1 MVLLQS
7 GETPLKSGNAVVLS
21 GMGPR
26 PGVFTVTNMA
36 LVLETSGAPPP
47 PGDGWGPP
55 TTGTTNE
62 YRIGLWR
69 VRQAQSVAGPSGPVL
84 QINLMKRVLMI
95 QTDDLPGWVRVV
107 TEAQAHGP
115 PRPPEVEER
124 RAMKKGG
131 VAPPRRCTYCTQL
144 SPPGSIKCVSCGASF

>member
-7 GETPLKSGNAVVLS
+7 GETPLKSGSAVVQTQA
-21 GMGPR
+21 GPR
-26 PGVFTVTNMA
+26 PGIFTVTNMA
-36 LVLETSGAPPP
+36 LVLETTGAPPP

-55 TTGTTNE
+55 TAGTTNE

-69 VRQAQSVAGPSGPVL
+69 VRQAQAVQGPGGAIL

-95 QTDDLPGWVRVV
+95 QTDDLPAWVAVV
-107 TEAQAHGP
+107 GEAQAHAP
-115 PRPPEVEER
+115 APPPEVAER
-124 RAMKKGG
+124 RALKKGG
-131 VAPPRRCTYCTQL
+131 VAPPRRCSYCTQL